1 MMSII
6 KHIFLGWN
14 NILKDKMGILSPKIK
29 IEAERRLDI
38 CVKCINRR
46 GENCGLCGCY
56 LPAKATTNSPCPIGK
71 WDLNNKTK
79 I

>member
-1 MMSII
+1 MSII

-46 GENCGLCGCY
+46 G
-56 LPAKATTNSPCPIGK
+56 
-71 WDLNNKTK
+71 
-79 I
+79 